1 MMQGHALNHLVFF
14 LTMLLISTDIDFNA
28 HEMHRHVKIKEKKK
42 ESGGKLLNLMPNE
55 MHELELMYDDV
66 DYEDL

>member
-28 HEMHRHVKIKEKKK
+28 HEMQHHPKEKKK
-42 ESGGKLLNLMPNE
+42 DSGGKLLNLMPDEINE
-55 MHELELMYDDV
+55 LQLLYDDV